1 MPDTLA
7 DAHPIETV
15 RRRVPTECRSGP
27 VPESKVRKKAAY
39 TPPPE
44 KKQPIKLDAGNRF
57 LVPFMVGCFIVG
69 LLWIVVFYLS
79 GSKYPVPAIHNWNM
93 VVGFGLIISGFIASM
108 RWK

>member
-1 MPDTLA
+1 
-7 DAHPIETV
+7 
-15 RRRVPTECRSGP
+15 

-44 KKQPIKLDAGNRF
+44 KKQPIKLDTGNRF
-57 LVPFMVGCFIVG
+57 LVPFMVACFVLG

-79 GSKYPVPAIHNWNM
+79 SSKYPVPAIHNWNM
-93 VVGFGLIISGFIASM
+93 VVGFGLIIGGFIASM

>member
-1 MPDTLA
+1 M
-7 DAHPIETV
+7 
-15 RRRVPTECRSGP
+15 
-27 VPESKVRKKAAY
+27 PESKVRKKAAY

-44 KKQPIKLDAGNRF
+44 KKQPIKLDTGNRV
-57 LVPFMVGCFIVG
+57 LVPFMVACFVLG

-93 VVGFGLIISGFIASM
+93 VVGFGLIIAGFVASM